1 MINPIMNARR
11 KKSNSEEWPWEWG
24 DCLNL
29 VNKLVLELFVTA
41 MLRANDYDDD
51 DDDNDDDGDS
61 DHGKKMINMKKTQS
75 IN

>member
-1 MINPIMNARR
+1 
-11 KKSNSEEWPWEWG
+11 
-24 DCLNL
+24 
-29 VNKLVLELFVTA
+29 
-41 MLRANDYDDD
+41 MLGANDYDDD